1 MNQRTDN
8 QEYWTEIIRPETPW
22 WNLKLGELYRY
33 RDLVR
38 IFVWRDFV
46 AAYKQTLLGPLWHF
60 INPFASTIINT
71 IVFGAIAQ
79 IPMEGVPPF
88 LFQFTSTM
96 IWSYFVRCFG
106 AAQNTFLGNAGIFSK
121 VYFPRLA
128 VPVSGA
134 ISALLQFGILFI
146 FYLLCMGWYSWRG
159 EEVSIDLS
167 MLVFFPVAM
176 LCLALSGMGLGA
188 IVAALTTKYR
198 DLNLFVGYGLSL
210 LMYSSA
216 VVYPLS
222 ALPESIKQYAWFN
235 PLIPIMELGR
245 SGLLGIG
252 NPSVSSVLI
261 SLGLSAL
268 LFLLGVAMFN
278 RAERTFI
285 DSV

>member
-1 MNQRTDN
+1 MTQSTDN
-8 QEYWTEIIRPETPW
+8 QEQWTEIIRPETPW

-46 AAYKQTLLGPLWHF
+46 AVYKQTLLGPLWHF
-60 INPFASTIINT
+60 INPFISTIINT

-88 LFQFTSTM
+88 LFQFTSM
-96 IWSYFVRCFG
+96 MFWSYFTRCFN
-106 AAQNTFLGNAGIFSK
+106 AAQNTFLGNANIFSK

-134 ISALLQFGILFI
+134 ISALLQFGILFT
-146 FYLLCMGWYSWRG
+146 FYLLCMGWYIRQG
-159 EEVSIDLS
+159 EPIVINWL
-167 MLVFFPVAM
+167 FFLLTPIWLFLFAM
-176 LCLALSGMGLGA
+176 TAMGLGA
-188 IVAALTTKYR
+188 IVASLTTKYR

-210 LMYSSA
+210 LMYISA
-216 VVYPLS
+216 VVFPLS
-222 ALPESIKQYAWFN
+222 AVPEGFQRYVNLN
-235 PLIPIMELGR
+235 PIVPLMELGR
-245 SGLLGIG
+245 YALLGVGEVSLTGLL
-252 NPSVSSVLI
+252 I
-261 SLGLSAL
+261 STGFA
-268 LFLLGVAMFN
+268 FVIFFVGVAMFN

>member
-1 MNQRTDN
+1 MSQSTDN
-8 QEYWTEIIRPETPW
+8 REEWTEIIRPETPW
-22 WNLKLGELYRY
+22 WDLKLKELYRY

-60 INPFASTIINT
+60 INPFVSTVINT

-79 IPMEGVPPF
+79 IPMEGIPPF

-106 AAQNTFLGNAGIFSK
+106 AAQNTFLNNAAIFSK
-121 VYFPRLA
+121 VYFPRMA

-146 FYLLCMGWYSWRG
+146 FYLLCMVWYNWRG
-159 EEVSIDLS
+159 ESIIPGWKMVL
-167 MLVFFPVAM
+167 FFPVTM
-176 LCLALSGMGLGA
+176 FCLALSGMGLGA
-188 IVAALTTKYR
+188 IIAALTTKYR
-198 DLNLFVGYGLSL
+198 DLNLFVSYGLSL
-210 LMYSSA
+210 LMYASA

-222 ALPESIKQYAWFN
+222 ALPEYIKKYAWLN
-235 PLIPIMELGR
+235 PLIALMELGR
-245 SGLLGIG
+245 SALLGVG
-252 NPSVSSVLI
+252 SPTVSSVLA
-261 SLGLSAL
+261 SLLVSMVI
-268 LFLLGVAMFN
+268 FLVGIVMFN